1 MKAMQKGFTLIEL
14 MIVVAII
21 GILAAVALPAYQDY
35 TVRAKVSEGAIA
47 ASSIKIGVADLF
59 ANRGVA
65 GIASYAGEIA
75 DDQDNLK
82 TDKIE
87 AITVDS
93 STGVISISFLTTAT
107 GEREGI
113 PQLAANN
120 VLSYRPVINS
130 ATITDSNA
138 TGSITWRC
146 NPAEASLTTILPKY
160 LPAEC
165 RD

>member
-47 ASSIKIGVADLF
+47 ASSIKIGVADMF
-59 ANRGVA
+59 ANRGMAGVA
-65 GIASYAGEIA
+65 AYSTELAA
-75 DDQDNLK
+75 DQNNLR

-87 AITVDS
+87 AIAVNNA
-93 STGVISISFLTTAT
+93 TGVITLTFLTAPA

-120 VLSYRPVINS
+120 VLAYTPYIN
-130 ATITDSNA
+130 NA
-138 TGSITWRC
+138 AISDANSTGSIVWRC
-146 NPAEASLTTILPKY
+146 NPSASAATTILPKY

-165 RD
+165 RN

>member
-1 MKAMQKGFTLIEL
+1 MQKGFTLIEL

-35 TVRAKVSEGAIA
+35 TIRAKVSEGAIA

-59 ANRGVA
+59 ANRGMA
-65 GIASYAGEIA
+65 GVQAYADEIA
-75 DDQDNLK
+75 LDQDNIQ

-87 AITVDS
+87 NIAVDGA
-93 STGVISISFLTTAT
+93 TGVITVTFLRVAA

-113 PQLAANN
+113 PQLGAGEE
-120 VLSYRPVINS
+120 VLAYTPVIDENP
-130 ATITDSNA
+130 ITDLNA

-146 NPAEASLTTILPKY
+146 NSNQAPTTILPKY

-165 RD
+165 RN